1 MRVFPARVRGGTLV
15 PEGDHGLPE
24 GATVTV
30 IADSG
35 EPSFEAT
42 AEEEAELLLAIDE
55 VERGEV
61 VRAADLL
68 SRLHR

>member
-1 MRVFPARVRGGTLV
+1 MRVFPARVRGGALV

-35 EPSFEAT
+35 ESSFEAA

-61 VRAADLL
+61 LGAADLP